1 MRLLKTSVDYAGI
14 RAGVY
19 WTPSVD
25 RGLAMLP
32 TWEIAVR
39 LLLAAALGGV
49 IGFDRERHTW
59 AAGLR
64 THMLVCL
71 GAALAM
77 IVSAFAFHDV
87 LQQYPRTVLD
97 PSRIAAQVISGIGFL
112 GAGTIMFLHRENVIR
127 GLTTAAGLWT
137 VAAIGLAVG
146 GGMYAAA
153 VIATAVAWVILAILK
168 PLERR
173 FAMRKAQPRVEVGF
187 AGPASLAAL
196 EGVLHDRAL
205 PAATIVTRHVPGDG
219 DAVSVEFAQGFDRTR
234 LGELADALRAL
245 PGVQSVSLDVTPP
258 GG

>member
-1 MRLLKTSVDYAGI
+1 MLGTS
-14 RAGVY
+14 
-19 WTPSVD
+19 
-25 RGLAMLP
+25 
-32 TWEIAVR
+32 EIAVR
-39 LLLAAALGGV
+39 LLLAAALGAV

-77 IVSAFAFHDV
+77 IVSAFAFTDV
-87 LQQYPRTVLD
+87 LRQWPSVVLD

-112 GAGTIMFLHRENVIR
+112 GAGTIMFMQRENVVR

-146 GGMYAAA
+146 GGMYMAA

-173 FAMRKAQPRVEVGF
+173 FALRKTLPRVRVRFG
-187 AGPASLAAL
+187 GQASLAAV
-196 EGVLHDRAL
+196 EAVLAGHPL
-205 PAATIVTRHVPGDG
+205 PASTIVTRHIAGDG
-219 DAVSVEFAQGFDRTR
+219 DEVTVEFADGFRR
-234 LGELADALRAL
+234 AELGGLADALRGL
-245 PGVQSVSLDVTPP
+245 PGVESVSLDVAPA

>member
-1 MRLLKTSVDYAGI
+1 MS
-14 RAGVY
+14 
-19 WTPSVD
+19 TP
-25 RGLAMLP
+25 
-32 TWEIAVR
+32 EIAVR

-77 IVSAFAFHDV
+77 IVSAFAFSDV
-87 LQQYPRTVLD
+87 LQHWPRVVLD

-112 GAGTIMFLHRENVIR
+112 GAGTIMFMHRENVIR

-153 VIATAVAWVILAILK
+153 VIATAVAWVILAALK

-173 FAMRKAQPRVEVGF
+173 FAVRKTLPQVRVVF
-187 AGPASLAAL
+187 AGRASLAAI
-196 EGVLHDRAL
+196 EQVLTARDL
-205 PAATIVTRHVPGDG
+205 PASTIVTRHVPDDG
-219 DAVSVEFAQGFDRTR
+219 DEVTVKFERGFDRGA
-234 LGELADALRAL
+234 LGPLADALRGVA
-245 PGVQSVSLDVTPP
+245 GVQSVSLDVTSRAS
-258 GG
+258 

>member
-1 MRLLKTSVDYAGI
+1 
-14 RAGVY
+14 
-19 WTPSVD
+19 
-25 RGLAMLP
+25 MLD
-32 TWEIAVR
+32 TTEIALR
-39 LLLAAALGGV
+39 LLLAAVLGGV

-77 IVSAFAFHDV
+77 IVSAFGFADV
-87 LQQYPRTVLD
+87 LQQRPMVTLD

-112 GAGTIMFLHRENVIR
+112 GAGTIMFMHRENVIR

-146 GGMYAAA
+146 GGMYRAAA
-153 VIATAVAWVILAILK
+153 IATVVAWVILAVLK

-173 FAMRKAQPRVEVGF
+173 FAMRRALPKMLLRFGGV
-187 AGPASLAAL
+187 ASLAEIEQAL
-196 EGVLHDRAL
+196 NRHHL
-205 PAATIVTRHVPGDG
+205 PASTIVTRRVPGDG
-219 DAVSVEFAQGFDRTR
+219 DEVSIEFAYGLEDAT
-234 LGELADALRAL
+234 LGALGDELRAL
-245 PGVQSVSLDVTPP
+245 PGVQSVALEVVPP

>member
-1 MRLLKTSVDYAGI
+1 
-14 RAGVY
+14 
-19 WTPSVD
+19 
-25 RGLAMLP
+25 MLP

-39 LLLAAALGGV
+39 LLLAAVLGAV

-77 IVSAFAFHDV
+77 IVSAFAFSDI
-87 LQQYPRTVLD
+87 LQHWPRVVLD

-112 GAGTIMFLHRENVIR
+112 GAGTIMFMHRENVIR

-153 VIATAVAWVILAILK
+153 VIATAVAWVILAMLK

-173 FAMRKAQPRVEVGF
+173 FALRKTLPQVRLRF
-187 AGPASLAAL
+187 AGRVAGRGRTGADGP
-196 EGVLHDRAL
+196 RARGQHR
-205 PAATIVTRHVPGDG
+205 RHPKHPRRWRRGDG
-219 DAVSVEFAQGFDRTR
+219 GIRAQFRARRAGASGRRTACAAGR
-234 LGELADALRAL
+234 RRGVAGRHLACKLTRGVDALR
-245 PGVQSVSLDVTPP
+245 
-258 GG
+258 

>member
-1 MRLLKTSVDYAGI
+1 MV
-14 RAGVY
+14 V
-19 WTPSVD
+19 
-25 RGLAMLP
+25 MLS

-59 AAGLR
+59 VAGLR

-77 IVSAFAFHDV
+77 IVSAFAFSDV
-87 LQQYPRTVLD
+87 LRQPQVALD
-97 PSRIAAQVISGIGFL
+97 PSRVAAQVISGIGFL

-137 VAAIGLAVG
+137 VAAIGLATG
-146 GGMYAAA
+146 GGMYGAA
-153 VIATAVAWVILAILK
+153 VIATGIAWVILAGLK

-173 FAMRKAQPRVEVGF
+173 FAVRKPVPLVRIRF
-187 AGPASLAAL
+187 AGRASLAAI
-196 EGVLHDRAL
+196 EQVLLGREL
-205 PAATIVTRHVPGDG
+205 PTSTVVTYRNPDG
-219 DAVSVEFAQGFDRTR
+219 SDEVTVEFQHGFDQAKI
-234 LGELADALRAL
+234 GEFADALRGL
-245 PGVQSVSLDVTPP
+245 PGVESVALQVAPP